1 MIGSAEK
8 TQMPTK
14 GCTYFTVCFKA
25 LQRKKKMHLVK
36 TISLL
41 LLLRGED
48 NKQGNAPNNY
58 YVRLTKK
65 IPHQLL

>member
-1 MIGSAEK
+1 
-8 TQMPTK
+8 
-14 GCTYFTVCFKA
+14 
-25 LQRKKKMHLVK
+25 MHLVK